1 MTFWPTAIVKTAEAG
16 AEPPRKHGGAKESGA
31 INLSVLLKIKW
42 AYCCDNDRG
51 MTLPLSSNL
60 TMAVGQ
66 LGVLGFVF
74 QGRCPWL

>member
-1 MTFWPTAIVKTAEAG
+1 VNFWPTAIVKTAEAG
-16 AEPPRKHGGAKESGA
+16 ATH
-31 INLSVLLKIKW
+31 LSVLLKIKW
-42 AYCCDNDRG
+42 AYSCDNDRG

-74 QGRCPWL
+74 QGRCPCHYPRNQTLGHH